1 MKFIISSLILIYSFS
16 LFSCS
21 TCQKES
27 KLIFTR
33 FVVGSGGGATGISTG
48 FIIDSS
54 GNVYKWMG
62 KPDIS
67 LAEKLDPLCDKEI
80 NEINQIISSYDLI
93 NMKYEN
99 IGNFYNFFNLFF
111 NDKSNYI
118 VWQSTANDKNDKLLA
133 ELYNKILK
141 IIKVN

>member
-1 MKFIISSLILIYSFS
+1 MKFIISALILTFSIS

-21 TCQKES
+21 TCHKDS
-27 KLIFTR
+27 TLIFSR
-33 FVVGSGGGATGISTG
+33 FVIGSGGGATGISTG

-67 LAEKLDPLCDKEI
+67 IAEKLDPLCDKEI
-80 NEINQIISSYDLI
+80 DEINQIISSNDLF

-118 VWQSTANDKNDKLLA
+118 VWQSTANNDNDKKLS
-133 ELYNKILK
+133 ELNKKILK